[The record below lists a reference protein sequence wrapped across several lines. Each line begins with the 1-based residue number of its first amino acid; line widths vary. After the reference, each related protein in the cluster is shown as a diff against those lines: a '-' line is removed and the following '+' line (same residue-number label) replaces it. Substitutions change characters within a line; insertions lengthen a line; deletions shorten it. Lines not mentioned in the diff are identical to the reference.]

1 MKFYSYIFILQ
12 ITFIILLPSD
22 DMWNKVMEFYKEGKM
37 KDFNKT
43 HFIFDEYNYTKL
55 DINDDKMKVIYEKQD
70 YILKNCGIK
79 SYIFAVKYI
88 NESIESFG
96 HVRNNTRDNL
106 RNFGIVVDT
115 SIYALVSIDSLNMII
130 YTGNSTRKDY
140 ISDSNAMLMKNEFL
154 INIRFQ
160 NYYNA
165 FLDFVEDIDRIC
177 NKNFTRITTSSVSH
191 SHSGGGSNNNWIAYI
206 FAIIG
211 IIIIGGLVAICCC
224 CCKNCKNIG
233 STGSTSDY
241 SYNNSMNNQSAG
253 GNSAGGNSMSAGGNS
268 FHSGGA

>member
-1 MKFYSYIFILQ
+1 MKYHSYIFILQ

-70 YILKNCGIK
+70 YIFKNYGIK

-191 SHSGGGSNNNWIAYI
+191 SHSGGGRNNNWMAYI

-211 IIIIGGLVAICCC
+211 IVIIGGLVALCCC

-233 STGSTSDY
+233 SHGSSNDGY
-241 SYNNSMNNQSAG
+241 SNNNSMNSYSVG
-253 GNSAGGNSMSAGGNS
+253 GNSVQSAGGNS